1 MGLTPNTVVI
11 KGRSMGNTELIY
23 LAAYKGKGKLF
34 NRLIRLWTRSQYS
47 HCELVMP
54 DGRWLS
60 ASAMDGG
67 VRDKYI
73 ELNLE
78 HWDLFPLPWASATH
92 IDHVFFRHWGKG
104 YDWLGIF
111 LSQIIPAGIDNRERM
126 FCSEFCAAALG
137 LADPQRFSP
146 VLLVNVIARINRLQA
161 VQPWGWLDNT
171 SGPDLSAQT
180 SPERTPHG

>member
-1 MGLTPNTVVI
+1 MG
-11 KGRSMGNTELIY
+11 LIY

-34 NRLIRLWTRSQYS
+34 NRLIRLWTRSRYS

-67 VRDKYI
+67 VREKYI

-78 HWDLFPLPWASATH
+78 HWDLFPLPWASAARVE
-92 IDHVFFRHWGKG
+92 DVFARHWGLG
-104 YDWLGIF
+104 YDWLGIG
-111 LSQIIPAGIDNRERM
+111 LSQLLPVAIDHRDRM

-137 LADPQRFSP
+137 FQDAQRYSP
-146 VLLVNVIARINRLQA
+146 ALLVDVVARINQLPA
-161 VQPWGWLDNT
+161 GTVPWFGFDLA
-171 SGPDLSAQT
+171 SGTDTTVFPT
-180 SPERTPHG
+180 PERTHHG

>member
-1 MGLTPNTVVI
+1 MG
-11 KGRSMGNTELIY
+11 LIY

-34 NRLIRLWTRSQYS
+34 NRLIRLWTRSRYS

-67 VRDKYI
+67 VREKHI

-78 HWDLFPLPWASATH
+78 HWDLFPLPWASEAR
-92 IDHVFFRHWGKG
+92 IEDVFARHWGKG
-104 YDWLGIF
+104 YDWLGVF
-111 LSQIIPAGIDNRERM
+111 LSQLLPVAIDDRQRM

-137 LADPQRFSP
+137 FQDGQRFSP
-146 VLLVNVIARINRLQA
+146 ALLVDVATRINRLPF
-161 VQPWGWLDNT
+161 VQLGHSLKEPTWLGIDLA
-171 SGPDLSAQT
+171 SGHDST
-180 SPERTPHG
+180 VITERTHHG